1 MNRPILAFVLCLA
14 GILAGC
20 ASTNL
25 IESPKTVLVPDSEET
40 GVPAIIWTSRTLD
53 KEYDYLGIVKTRSWT
68 YGGGLERLVDG
79 GKELKAD
86 AIVDIHYRKVGFL
99 STFQAFAIKFK

>member
-1 MNRPILAFVLCLA
+1 MSRLFVLFLLCLA

-25 IESPKTVLVPDSEET
+25 IESPKTVFVPDTEET
-40 GVPAIIWTSRTLD
+40 GEPEVIWTSRTLT
-53 KEYDYLGIVKTRSWT
+53 KNYDYLGIVQSRSWT
-68 YGGGLERLVDG
+68 YDGALGRLVDG

-86 AIVDIHYRKVGFL
+86 AIVDVHYEKVGFL

>member
-1 MNRPILAFVLCLA
+1 MNRWSLPSLLCLA

-20 ASTNL
+20 ASTSL
-25 IESPKTVLVPDSEET
+25 IESPKTVFVPDSEET
-40 GVPAIIWTSRTLD
+40 GEPAIIWTSRTLT
-53 KEYDYLGIVKTRSWT
+53 KEYDYLGIVKSRSWT
-68 YGGGLERLVDG
+68 YDGALDRLVDG

-86 AIVDIHYRKVGFL
+86 AIVDVHYEKVGFL